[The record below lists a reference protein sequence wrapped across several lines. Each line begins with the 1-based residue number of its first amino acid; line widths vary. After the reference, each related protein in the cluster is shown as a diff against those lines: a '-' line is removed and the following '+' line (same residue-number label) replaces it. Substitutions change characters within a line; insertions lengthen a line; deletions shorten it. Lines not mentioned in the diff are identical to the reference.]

1 MVKPTPNALSV
12 NMQLVGIILNWL
24 IVLMNTMDPIVI
36 FSFNFMARKVAKT
49 LLFGDPCTRNSSINL
64 NKRVSYHFQLR
75 NVASIYRK
83 NFNWSQEVSSLEKKS
98 IECTYL

>member
-1 MVKPTPNALSV
+1 MVKPTPNMLSV

-36 FSFNFMARKVAKT
+36 FSFNFMARKVAKA
-49 LLFGDPCTRNSSINL
+49 LLFGDPYTRDTSMNL
-64 NKRVSYHFQLR
+64 NKRVSYQFQLR
-75 NVASIYRK
+75 NVASIYKK
-83 NFNWSQEVSSLEKKS
+83 NFSWNKEVSSLEKKS